1 MNIKRIITNG
11 LEENCY
17 IISDG
22 KTGAIVDP
30 GGCADYILSAAEGL
44 SVKHIF
50 LTHGH
55 FDHILAAN
63 ELRRA
68 LGAKVYISEED
79 TALLKSEDYSLAR
92 DFGFKHDE
100 VLYDELVKDG
110 DKIRVGEL
118 TFEVI
123 GTPGHTDGCV
133 CYKCGIALFSGDT
146 LFKMSIGAHD
156 MQNAETIYASIKKLM
171 RLPEDTR
178 VFPGH
183 NDDTT
188 IGFEKKNNPYASVN

>member
-17 IISDG
+17 IVSDG
-22 KTGAIVDP
+22 DVGAIVDP
-30 GGCADYILSAAEGL
+30 GGCAEYILSVTRGL

-63 ELRRA
+63 ELRSA
-68 LGAKVYISEED
+68 LGAKVYVSAKD
-79 TALLKSEDYSLAR
+79 APLLKSEEDSLAR

-100 VLYDELVKDG
+100 IFFDETVKDG
-110 DKIRVGEL
+110 DKIKVGKMM
-118 TFEVI
+118 FEVI
-123 GTPGHTDGCV
+123 ETPGHTDGCV
-133 CYKCGIALFSGDT
+133 CYRCGNALFSGDT
-146 LFKMSIGAHD
+146 LFKLSIGVHS
-156 MQNAETIYASIKKLM
+156 MENAETIYASIKKLM
-171 RLPEDTR
+171 RLPEDTH

-188 IGFEKKNNPYASVN
+188 IGFEKKNNPYASVK

>member
-17 IISDG
+17 IVSDG
-22 KTGAIVDP
+22 EVGAIVDP
-30 GGCADYILSAAEGL
+30 GGCADYILSVAQGIEI
-44 SVKHIF
+44 KHIF

-68 LGAKVYISEED
+68 LGAKVYISD
-79 TALLKSEDYSLAR
+79 ADAPLLKSEEDSLAC

-100 VLYDELVKDG
+100 IFFDEFVKDG
-110 DKIRVGEL
+110 DKIKVGTL

-123 GTPGHTDGCV
+123 ETPGHTDGCV
-133 CYKCGIALFSGDT
+133 CYKCQNALFSGDT
-146 LFKMSIGAHD
+146 LFKLSIGVYS
-156 MQNAETIYASIKKLM
+156 MENAETIYASIKKLM
-171 RLPEDTR
+171 SLPDDTR

-188 IGFEKKNNPYASVN
+188 IGFEKKNNPYASIN